1 MKLHPCIFSI
11 KNIPPLDD
19 CPLSLGSLESDITD
33 AIDEFSEPDERDNS
47 LAISSNVLGVVNFS
61 FKKILIV
68 GKIFR
73 MMTSLDVWK
82 WLLLND

>member
-11 KNIPPLDD
+11 KKNIPPLDD

-82 WLLLND
+82 